1 MPMTQ
6 NIIKMMMK
14 SEEKF
19 TIIKMMMKSEEKF
32 TNTSLSGF

>member
-1 MPMTQ
+1 MTQ